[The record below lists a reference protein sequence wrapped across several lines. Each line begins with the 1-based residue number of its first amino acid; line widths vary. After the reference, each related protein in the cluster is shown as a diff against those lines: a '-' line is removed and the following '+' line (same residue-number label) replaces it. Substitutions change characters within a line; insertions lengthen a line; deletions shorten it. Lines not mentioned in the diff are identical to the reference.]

1 MLSLLAA
8 MIITAGQAWAN
19 TPDPV
24 VQFGHIT
31 YNGTAANDGGT
42 LQFYGNSS
50 NLFESG
56 QALTSDNLYPIYEDP
71 THENNNY
78 TILGYRF
85 YIRAIPN
92 MGRKLVAPD
101 ADGNVSF
108 IRAELVSTGPD
119 AQQAPRRSPG
129 DETFATTGQTLPVK
143 FQEYGTF
150 YEIISNE
157 TVYKHFG
164 LYYVEMPANP
174 DLSVSITATFPEQ
187 ATNTE
192 AVSYIDADGV
202 EQTKAAGTVYVLDG
216 TEGRIGYRNIDDS
229 SVETWY
235 VCNSNS
241 NLSYINSLR
250 LLGTVNLILADNSS
264 MTVGSANNPTSAPAI
279 YAQSE
284 NVNFYGQNAG
294 TGSLDVYGNNGIWA
308 SNVTINGGR
317 ISATGSLSYGIYG
330 YITINGGQVTANGAR
345 NGIYG
350 DSGITINGGQVTA
363 NGGTGE
369 TVENACGILGYY
381 GDIILGWK
389 NSDDFITAN
398 SYKVYNGTSGNYVMK
413 TATDKILI
421 YKDGTEYKKV
431 MDTVSDVTT
440 IAGKTLRPN
449 ILSGYCGKDD
459 ATTTDVDESKN
470 LAWQLVYGET
480 DNTLTITG
488 NGAMADYSATASP
501 WDDHSSS
508 IDKAVIQTT
517 NGVTVSTEQSTG
529 YFKQNAT
536 ATLEYTGTA
545 AENHTFNGYFVHKAD
560 RTNISA
566 TAMSYDGTNNVWTLT
581 MPDCSVTVSPKLTRN
596 TTVSVAAYDIPA
608 GDDARVIVNVEP
620 VGETDDPVSGITT
633 ISVTEGSKTTD
644 YNVAVV
650 DGTGDFN
657 VTNLANGSYTITAS
671 FAANDQWSASQAAA
685 PVELYVPMVATSLG
699 ISLDKTEIYVD
710 ETATVSIQLDKSMNA
725 VVTARRVNH
734 GEEFT
739 VNTNLRN
746 SDVALVNGMGKL
758 ELSGFDAG
766 IYDIRVEYAGDEKY
780 VESTSNVLTLT
791 VSKRETS
798 VSVSTNSSV
807 IAK

>member
-1 MLSLLAA
+1 MR
-8 MIITAGQAWAN
+8 IITFLLLTMVGAGQAWAN

-31 YNGTAANDGGT
+31 YNDDATGGT
-42 LQFYGNSS
+42 LKFYGNTFDSEL
-50 NLFESG
+50 NLG
-56 QALTSDNLYPIYEDP
+56 QALTSADLNPI
-71 THENNNY
+71 HENPEDV
-78 TILGYRF
+78 TSAIIGYRF

-108 IRAELVSTGPD
+108 IRAELVSTGPG

-143 FQEYGTF
+143 FMNYATIEDNTG
-150 YEIISNE
+150 SE
-157 TVYKHFG
+157 TVYKLYG

-202 EQTKAAGTVYVLDG
+202 ERTKDAGTVYVLDG
-216 TEGRIGYRNIDDS
+216 TEGAIGQEGQN
-229 SVETWY
+229 TWY

-241 NLSYINSLR
+241 TLSYINSLR

-264 MTVGSANNPTSAPAI
+264 MTVGTANKPTSAPAI
-279 YAQSE
+279 NAQSD
-284 NVNFYGQNAG
+284 NVNIYGQSEG
-294 TGSLDVYGNNGIWA
+294 TGSLDVYGSYSGIQTYDI
-308 SNVTINGGR
+308 TINGGH
-317 ISATGSLSYGIYG
+317 ISTNGNNGINSSG
-330 YITINGGQVTANGAR
+330 YITINGGQVTANGTQ
-345 NGIYG
+345 NGIYV
-350 DSGITINGGQVTA
+350 SAAIT
-363 NGGTGE
+363 
-369 TVENACGILGYY
+369 
-381 GDIILGWK
+381 LGWH
-389 NSDDFITAN
+389 NPDDFFTAN
-398 SYKVYNGTSGNYVMK
+398 SFTGGNGYVVK

-421 YKDGTEYKKV
+421 YQDGTTYKKV
-431 MDTVSDVTT
+431 MGTVSDVTT

-449 ILSGYCGKDD
+449 ILSGYCGTDD
-459 ATTTDVDESKN
+459 AETTDVDESKN
-470 LAWQLVYGET
+470 LAWQLVYGAT

-488 NGAMADYSATASP
+488 NGTMADYSATASP
-501 WDDHSSS
+501 WDGHGSS

-517 NGVTVSTEQSTG
+517 DGITLGNEQATG
-529 YFKQNAT
+529 YFKQGAT
-536 ATLEYTGTA
+536 ATMQYTGDVATT
-545 AENHTFNGYFVHKAD
+545 HTLNGYFVRKAD
-560 RTNISA
+560 QTNISA

-581 MPDCSVTVSPKLTRN
+581 MPDCPVTVSPKLTRN
-596 TTVSVAAYDIPA
+596 TTVSVEVYNASSISA
-608 GDDARVIVNVEP
+608 GEDAQVIVNVEP
-620 VGETDDPVSGITT
+620 VGETDDPVSGIAT
-633 ISVTEGSKTTD
+633 ISVTGGSKTTD